1 VKKLFIVLL
10 FMMACAANAAESP
23 FKKGTA
29 YLNFNFHVSGKSWT
43 EIGNPSSSVFG
54 VTGPNLLP
62 GDSLGVDKLAVHNNQ
77 SFGNMATGVALEYA
91 LTNNLGLEF
100 QYSNRSNDYE
110 GVAIELAKPEESESG
125 NGVKHIVLNHYYDAG
140 RFSDRVLS
148 LGCNYHLNFI
158 GIRRLDVYT
167 GFQLG
172 IEEKKFSVHSR
183 LKESVKLEFP
193 AMEKEFW
200 ITPVDYAGNRGLLV
214 YSHVAAGLNF
224 FFTKRIAI
232 NLRSGLKIGS
242 QGYESEFFGGAGLTV
257 KL

>member
-1 VKKLFIVLL
+1 MKKLLIVPLL
-10 FMMACAANAAESP
+10 MMACVANAAESP
-23 FKKGTA
+23 FKKGTT

-43 EIGNPSSSVFG
+43 KIGDPSASVFG
-54 VTGPNLLP
+54 VTGTNMLP
-62 GDSLGVDKLAVHNNQ
+62 FDSLGVDKLTVHNNQ
-77 SFGNMATGVALEYA
+77 SVGNMATGVILEYA

-100 QYSNRSNDYE
+100 QYYNRSNDYE
-110 GVAIELAKPEESESG
+110 GVAIELGKSEESEFGNEKKYIGLNPYFDSG
-125 NGVKHIVLNHYYDAG
+125 K
-140 RFSDRVLS
+140 FSDRVFS

-158 GIRRLDVYT
+158 GIRHLDVYT

-193 AMEKEFW
+193 AMGKEFW
-200 ITPVDYAGNRGLLV
+200 ITPVDYVGDRGLLV

-224 FFTKRIAI
+224 FFTKGIAI

-242 QGYESEFFGGAGLTV
+242 KGYESEFFYGAGLTV